1 MTTSQTPRRVIITF
15 LGNRGISTTYR
26 HQEKNYEGSVFAE
39 ALRRFTTY
47 DLMLVC
53 VTEDAEKNTWP
64 ILEALNDPRIEK
76 VPIPTGRT
84 TEEMWETFTCI
95 TDRVQKG
102 DIVTFDITHGLRSLP
117 FLVFLFAAY
126 LKAAKEVQIKAVYYG
141 ALELGSGGPRPA
153 PTAPPEQKTASAPST
168 PAPVINLS
176 EFVSMIDWIM
186 ATIQFTKR
194 GDGQDLAD
202 LIKDEPD
209 LSNAIRD
216 TSLALALSR
225 PLSTMASAVQLKA
238 ALDQPAS
245 GSAGKNKP
253 FDVLR
258 DQVRDAYAGFALA
271 NPREASQLQLNL
283 RNQSNMTR
291 WYLDRL
297 LYVQAVTLAREL
309 LITTVG
315 FLLNVKVKDLFDEHC
330 RRCLIE
336 AAIKQYNAEREG
348 CTFKGH
354 PSPRYGD
361 FMELQQARAIADLY
375 AKLGKIRNDLAH
387 TEMRKKP
394 TPAAEIIEKASELC
408 DQVCALADSVV

>member
-15 LGNRGISTTYR
+15 LGNRKISTTYR
-26 HQEKNYEGSVFAE
+26 YDQADYSGHVFAE
-39 ALRRFTTY
+39 ALRQFTTY

-194 GDGQDLAD
+194 GDGQDLAG

-209 LSNAIRD
+209 LSNAIRN

-225 PLSTMASAVQLKA
+225 PLSTMASATQLKA

-315 FLLNVKVKDLFDEHC
+315 FLLNVKVKDLFDEHR

-336 AAIKQYNAEREG
+336 AAINQYNAEKG
-348 CTFKGH
+348 SYTFKGD

-361 FMELQQARAIADLY
+361 FTVLQQAGAIADLY

-394 TPAAEIIEKASELC
+394 TPAEEIIKEAGELC
-408 DQVCALADSVV
+408 DQVCALVDSVV